1 MDSQMKVLHIQSS
14 PRGDKSN
21 SIALTNAFLSAS
33 RKVLPAIDEDILNVW
48 NENLPEFDTASIGAK
63 YKAINHQPMTDAE
76 SLTWNRIQELIGR
89 FQRANR
95 MVLGL
100 PMWNF
105 SIPYKLKQLIDL
117 TAQRNYLFTYDGKEY
132 GPLLDI
138 PKALVV
144 YTRGSTYREN
154 TPIPPSFDHQ
164 APYIDFWLRMI
175 GVREIRSVVVDG
187 VFQDDAQSAARV
199 AAGKQSVERIVDGFW

>member
-1 MDSQMKVLHIQSS
+1 MNVLHIQSS
-14 PRGDKSN
+14 PRGERSN
-21 SIALTNAFLSAS
+21 SIALTNAFLSTS
-33 RKVLPAIDEDILNVW
+33 KNIFPAIEEDVLNVW
-48 NENLPEFDTASIGAK
+48 DENLPEFDGASIGAK
-63 YKAINHQPMTDAE
+63 YKAIKHQPMTDAE
-76 SLTWNRIQELIGR
+76 SHTWKRILELIGR

-95 MVLGL
+95 IVLGL

-132 GPLLDI
+132 GPLLNI

-154 TPIPPSFDHQ
+154 SPIPPSFDHQ

-175 GVREIRSVVVDG
+175 GVREVSTVVVDNAWNK
-187 VFQDDAQSAARV
+187 DDAESAASR
-199 AAGKQSVERIVDGFW
+199 AAGKQSVERLVRDFW